1 MFTRILFIGLTASL
15 WGAFGTAQL
24 LADDDSDLDR
34 QLLEQLGEPDDADL
48 LGGDADSAVA
58 PAERA
63 ADPAVDPDA
72 ERRKTDEDLLD
83 KFDVDDGLGDA
94 AGEDIPLP
102 RDGAVPADRLGEDV
116 DPLTRIGHKM
126 RQAEILVPEKSEL
139 ERAAKLQ
146 EEIAADLAE
155 LIKQIQEQQKKQQQS
170 GSSSQQQA
178 SRSKPKL
185 SPQKQMPKP
194 GNQNV
199 KKPSLDSQER
209 QGKAEPEFDV
219 AKWND
224 DIIKDWWGH
233 LPEKERERLRQLS
246 AEEIMTQYQ
255 VQIEK
260 YFRRLSEAENELR

>member
-1 MFTRILFIGLTASL
+1 MKGF
-15 WGAFGTAQL
+15 
-24 LADDDSDLDR
+24 
-34 QLLEQLGEPDDADL
+34 
-48 LGGDADSAVA
+48 V
-58 PAERA
+58 PAHPEAKRM
-63 ADPAVDPDA
+63 
-72 ERRKTDEDLLD
+72 TDEDLLD
-83 KFDVDDGLGDA
+83 KFDLDDGLGDA
-94 AGEDIPLP
+94 AGEDIPLAG
-102 RDGAVPADRLGEDV
+102 DGAVPVDRLGDDV

-155 LIKQIQEQQKKQQQS
+155 LIKQIQQQQKKQQQQ
-170 GSSSQQQA
+170 GSSSKQQA
-178 SRSKPKL
+178 SRIKPKL
-185 SPQKQMPKP
+185 NQRPQQAKP
-194 GNQNV
+194 SNQNS
-199 KKPSLDSQER
+199 KKPSDDSQER
-209 QGKAEPEFDV
+209 QGKADPEFDV

-260 YFRRLSEAENELR
+260 YFRHLSEAESEYR

>member
-1 MFTRILFIGLTASL
+1 MLLIGLTASAL
-15 WGAFGTAQL
+15 GAFDAAHL
-24 LADDDSDLDR
+24 LADEDADLDQ
-34 QLLEQLGEPDDADL
+34 QLLEQLGEADEADL
-48 LGGDADSAVA
+48 LDENADSDAA
-58 PAERA
+58 PAKKSV
-63 ADPAVDPDA
+63 DPAA

-83 KFDVDDGLGDA
+83 QFDVDDDLGEA
-94 AGEDIPLP
+94 AGEYIPLP

-126 RQAEILVPEKSEL
+126 RQAEILVPEKTEL
-139 ERAAKLQ
+139 QRAAKLQ

-155 LIKQIQEQQKKQQQS
+155 LIKQIQQQQKQQQQS
-170 GSSSQQQA
+170 QSSSSQQQA

-185 SPQKQMPKP
+185 NPRQQQPKP
-194 GNQNV
+194 DRQNS
-199 KKPSLDSQER
+199 KKPSNESQER

-260 YFRRLSEAENELR
+260 YFRRMSEAENQLR

>member
-1 MFTRILFIGLTASL
+1 MFTRMLLVCLALSAV
-15 WGAFGTAQL
+15 GAFHTARL
-24 LADDDSDLDR
+24 LADDNADLDQ
-34 QLLEQLGEPDDADL
+34 QLLEQLGEADDADL
-48 LGGDADSAVA
+48 LGDDATPPAAA
-58 PAERA
+58 PGEKATDA
-63 ADPAVDPDA
+63 AA

-83 KFDVDDGLGDA
+83 KLDVDDGLGDA

-102 RDGAVPADRLGEDV
+102 RDGAVPAERLGEDV
-116 DPLTRIGHKM
+116 DPLTRIGYKM
-126 RQAEILVPEKSEL
+126 RQAETLVPEKTEL

-155 LIKQIQEQQKKQQQS
+155 LIKQIQEQQKKQQSQG
-170 GSSSQQQA
+170 GSSNQQQG

-185 SPQKQMPKP
+185 TQRQPKSKP
-194 GNQNV
+194 SSQNT

-209 QGKAEPEFDV
+209 HGKAEPEFDV

-233 LPEKERERLRQLS
+233 LPERERKILRQLS

-260 YFRRLSEAENELR
+260 YFRRLSEAEEELR